1 MGRAAIL
8 TAALVALCAPAL
20 AQAGGDPELGRAK
33 STTCTACHG
42 PDGRGTA
49 PNYPVLAGQYAEYLV
64 HALTQYR
71 SGERKNAIMAG
82 FALGTSTVI
91 LLLAYGTREAIAARQ
106 ASFRK
111 IAVNSKSVMAVAL
124 IAVGLAILVAVYRT
138 RKTVYIDELNELRG

>member
-8 TAALVALCAPAL
+8 TAALIALCAPAL
-20 AQAGGDPELGRAK
+20 VQASGDPELGRAK

-49 PNYPVLAGQYAEYLV
+49 PNYPVLAGQHAEYLV

-82 FALGTSTVI
+82 FATNLSDDDI
-91 LLLAYGTREAIAARQ
+91 ADLAAWF
-106 ASFRK
+106 AS
-111 IAVNSKSVMAVAL
+111 ME
-124 IAVGLAILVAVYRT
+124 GL
-138 RKTVYIDELNELRG
+138 KTAKR